1 MYYLQLHYGQVKKY
15 LNFKGENN
23 FWVFTPTWKA
33 WAYIFV
39 WWDLGSSEVQSLM
52 NSH

>member
-23 FWVFTPTWKA
+23 FGFLPLHERPEHIYLCGET
-33 WAYIFV
+33 
-39 WWDLGSSEVQSLM
+39 
-52 NSH
+52 